1 MSIRIPASKALL
13 AAFSFS
19 ACLLAMTPAV
29 ADNLNFAHIQTIGV
43 SELTMAPDMA
53 EIQVEVSL
61 TKDSAKAAKDA
72 SDKAISEFIGRL
84 LEAGIDK
91 KHIAS
96 ANLHLQ
102 PEYLYEQNKAPK
114 LIGYQASRQVTV
126 TLVQLSRLNDILDTA
141 LAEGLNRVNNI
152 VLKSSKEDE
161 YVLKARQ
168 AAIKD
173 AQAKARS
180 LAEGFNQSLGDLWQ
194 VRYLDRRSVQP
205 IMLQR
210 SEKMAF
216 DGGQAGYE
224 FGEVTVSDSVEV
236 IYKLKN

>member
-1 MSIRIPASKALL
+1 MSTSISASTAFIAALSLSSALL
-13 AAFSFS
+13 GAA
-19 ACLLAMTPAV
+19 PAA
-29 ADNLNFAHIQTIGV
+29 ADNLSFAHIQTIGV

-72 SDKAISEFIGRL
+72 SDKAVSEFIERL
-84 LEAGIDK
+84 LKAGIDK

-126 TLVQLSRLNDILDTA
+126 TLEQLSRLNDILDTA

-152 VLKSSKEDE
+152 ALKSSKEDE
-161 YVLKARQ
+161 YLLKARQ

-173 AQAKARS
+173 AQAKASS

-216 DGGQAGYE
+216 DSGQAGYE